1 MLPAM
6 IAFLSGTLLFKDLS
20 SACIDV
26 GGVGYRVR
34 MPLPDLARLGD
45 AGAPVKVHVH
55 THVREDAI
63 ELFAFL
69 SEAGLQ
75 LFEKLIGVSGVGA
88 RTALTVLSGLEHDDA
103 VRCIVGGDEA
113 RLCKIPGVGKKT
125 AARIVLE
132 LKDRLARDGLPQ
144 KAALPLGGPLD
155 DLRSALEN
163 LGYKPAQI
171 DRAVKAVE
179 KLAGEGEGLEGLVR
193 EALRHVA

>member
-1 MLPAM
+1 M
-6 IAFLSGTLLFKDLS
+6 IAFLSGTLLYKDLS
-20 SACIDV
+20 SACVDV

-34 MPLPDLARLGD
+34 MPLPDLSRLGD
-45 AGAPVKVHVH
+45 QGAPVKVHVH

-69 SEAGLQ
+69 DEQGLT
-75 LFEKLIGVSGVGA
+75 LFERLIGVSGVGA
-88 RTALTVLSGLEHDDA
+88 RTALTVLSGMEHDDV

-132 LKDRLARDGLPQ
+132 LKDRLQKDGLPQ
-144 KAALPLGGPLD
+144 KAAMVASGPLE

-171 DRAVKAVE
+171 ERAVKAVE
-179 KLAGEGEGLEGLVR
+179 PLADEGAGLEGLVR